1 MSTVLVVA
9 PIVVANWGVISA
21 AVTAAVAGMGF
32 AAVEAAT
39 ETRARERA
47 TCGGTTTREEIEVA
61 DSEILAD
68 AATTGERIVVERG
81 GIRAEFS
88 RDPRGAL
95 KVCVEGAGASKAELR
110 RLGEELVGRVTQQYV
125 YHRLVSELGERGV
138 TIVDEQVTPDAA
150 VKLRVRA
157 W

>member
-21 AVTAAVAGMGF
+21 AVTAAVAATGF
-32 AAVEAAT
+32 ATIEAAT
-39 ETRARERA
+39 EGRARGRA
-47 TCGGTTTREEIEVA
+47 AAGAPTNREEIEVA

-81 GIRAEFS
+81 GVRAEFS
-88 RDPRGAL
+88 RDARGAL
-95 KVCVEGAGASKAELR
+95 KVCMEGAGVSKAELR

-125 YHRLVSELGERGV
+125 YHRLVSELGDRGV
-138 TIVDEQVTPDAA
+138 AIVDEQVTPDAA